1 MRINDGS
8 RPSALRIARHHT
20 GEEPLSAAELAGAA
34 AELAAL
40 EAEKGRVPAF
50 DWTVLSAAA
59 HRVEQPRTPAV
70 APRRSW
76 WWGFLPALAVGLV
89 LVFMRIPP
97 EGNRLKGE
105 VNLGFYLLRDGQ
117 VLPGDPDG
125 PVRADDRIQFT
136 YHAAT
141 YDSIVL
147 LSLDGRGQLTVFY
160 PETGEEPQ
168 PVIPGETHVLEGS
181 IRLDDAPGPETF
193 IAFYGVDSVSEARER
208 AQGAWKEEGIAGLRA
223 LAAQSPDVALLV
235 LERR

>member
-8 RPSALRIARHHT
+8 RPSALRIAQHQT
-20 GEEPLSAAELAGAA
+20 GELPLSAEELDKAGPT
-34 AELAAL
+34 LAAL
-40 EAEKGRVPAF
+40 EAEKERVPAF
-50 DWTVLSAAA
+50 DWTLLSAAA
-59 HRVEQPRTPAV
+59 HRLEEPRTPVA

-76 WWGFLPALAVGLV
+76 LWGLFPALAMVLA
-89 LVFMRIPP
+89 LVFLRFPG

-105 VNLGFYLLRDGQ
+105 VDLGFYLLREGQ

-141 YDSIVL
+141 YDRLVL

-160 PETGEEPQ
+160 PETGEQPQ

-193 IAFYGVDSVSEARER
+193 VAFYGVDSVSEARER
-208 AQGAWKEEGIAGLRA
+208 ALAAWKEEGIAGLRA
-223 LAAQSPDVALLV
+223 LAEESPDVALLV

>member
-8 RPSALRIARHHT
+8 KASALRIARHHT
-20 GEEPLSAAELAGAA
+20 GEEPLSAVDLAGAA
-34 AELAAL
+34 ATLAAL
-40 EAEKGRVPAF
+40 EEEKERVPPF
-50 DWTVLSAAA
+50 DWAVLSAAA
-59 HRVEQPRTPAV
+59 HRVEELRSPVV

-76 WWGFLPALAVGLV
+76 WWGLLPALALGLA
-89 LVFMRIPP
+89 LVFLRIPP

-105 VNLGFYLLRDGQ
+105 VDLGFYLLRDGQ

-160 PETGEEPQ
+160 PESGEEPQ

-223 LAAQSPDVALLV
+223 LADQSPDVALLV